1 MEALRKYDDTSN
13 VASDKTLVSA
23 WDAFQQ
29 DVSHFKIIFKCS
41 ADILFLKKFRCCG
54 VDDFADW
61 SEENELFGGTPKS
74 WVTTSRPDY
83 NPRPERRVPESCC
96 DSSSNQ
102 VKIKQ
107 TFVLQ
112 SGQAM
117 NVCFMLF
124 TQFVLTTFVRVVFSR
139 KFANANFKLI
149 RGID

>member
-1 MEALRKYDDTSN
+1 M
-13 VASDKTLVSA
+13 
-23 WDAFQQ
+23 
-29 DVSHFKIIFKCS
+29 
-41 ADILFLKKFRCCG
+41 
-54 VDDFADW
+54 DDFADW

-112 SGQAM
+112 SGQAIL

-124 TQFVLTTFVRVVFSR
+124 TQFVLTTFVHCLFPEVCELQTL
-139 KFANANFKLI
+139 N
-149 RGID
+149 